1 MKNKIPFLIMM
12 LILSSLP
19 VISQK
24 SSEPRDEFT
33 LLTMPYNQ
41 RPLSLYKGQLE
52 VNAGYKFAV
61 RSRTYDSNGDLILL
75 KDEGTAS
82 VYHYYLL
89 ELKYGITDF
98 LELTAETY
106 YSKHGIRSVTTEYY
120 SLSDNITVN
129 TLSTI
134 KGMGDLLLYGT
145 LRLPIDFKWVDF
157 GIRGGMY
164 LPTADNKTSQ
174 PTNTVT
180 NITAANT
187 FTVNY
192 QFNEKN
198 GYGVPVYLL
207 SSDLKFTF
215 SKISLETDFTFKDP
229 VKEGQNIRWD
239 QSLTANKTFTYS
251 NNSYQYLLSRSFEIN
266 AALHFQAT
274 GWFNIKLSSDFM
286 KSSGGWTEY
295 YGSKYKNPETNLF
308 VLEPGCEIQ
317 VSPALT
323 IYEVTGFPLAGKNMD
338 GPFYLFITASINMFP
353 FFK

>member
-1 MKNKIPFLIMM
+1 MM

-98 LELTAETY
+98 LELTAETN
-106 YSKHGIRSVTTEYY
+106 YSKHGIRSVTTEYN

-198 GYGVPVYLL
+198 VYGVPVYLL

-229 VKEGQNIRWD
+229 AKEWQNIRWD
-239 QSLTANKTFTYS
+239 Q
-251 NNSYQYLLSRSFEIN
+251 
-266 AALHFQAT
+266 
-274 GWFNIKLSSDFM
+274 
-286 KSSGGWTEY
+286 
-295 YGSKYKNPETNLF
+295 
-308 VLEPGCEIQ
+308 
-317 VSPALT
+317 
-323 IYEVTGFPLAGKNMD
+323 
-338 GPFYLFITASINMFP
+338 
-353 FFK
+353 